1 MRQMSGEKSKK
12 DVRKKEERIG
22 GGGIRV
28 SVACEGMLR
37 EKRER
42 ERERGGRRRERG
54 GFSLHFVAF

>member
-1 MRQMSGEKSKK
+1 MGRKSKK

-37 EKRER
+37 EKRKREGER
-42 ERERGGRRRERG
+42 KRKRG

>member
-1 MRQMSGEKSKK
+1 MGRKSKK
-12 DVRKKEERIG
+12 DVRKKEERIGG

-37 EKRER
+37 EKRE
-42 ERERGGRRRERG
+42 EREKEKERKRG